1 MERGGRDTD
10 AMKEDIRDFL
20 AQRRI
25 AVAGV
30 SRDPNQVGNHLFRKL
45 EACGYEVFPVNP
57 NATEAEGVRCFPDLR
72 SVPPPVDGVLIV
84 TRPADALAVVRECE
98 SLGIRRV
105 WMHRSFG
112 AGSVSAEAV
121 RHGRERGIQVIA
133 GGCPFMYL
141 EPVDPFHRCIR
152 WILGVQGK
160 LPR

>member
-1 MERGGRDTD
+1 MAKD
-10 AMKEDIRDFL
+10 AAMEDIRDFL

-30 SRDPNQVGNHLFRKL
+30 SRDPNGLGNVLFRKL
-45 EACGYEVFPVNP
+45 KACGYEAFPVNP
-57 NATEAEGVRCFPDLR
+57 NATEVEGVKCFPDLR
-72 SVPPPVDGVLIV
+72 SVPPPVHGVLV
-84 TRPADALAVVRECE
+84 ATRPADALAVVRECD

-121 RHGRERGIQVIA
+121 SYGREHGLRVIA
-133 GGCPFMYL
+133 AGCPFMYL
-141 EPVDPFHRCIR
+141 DPVDPFHRCFR

>member
-1 MERGGRDTD
+1 MD
-10 AMKEDIRDFL
+10 ATREDIRDFL

-30 SRDPNQVGNHLFRKL
+30 SRDPQQTGNHVFRKL

-57 NATEAEGVRCFPDLR
+57 RAAEAEGVRCYPDLR
-72 SVPPPVDGVLIV
+72 SVPPPVDGVVVV
-84 TRPADALAVVRECE
+84 TRPADALALVRECE
-98 SLGIRRV
+98 ALGIRRV

-112 AGSVSAEAV
+112 AGSVSDEAA
-121 RHGRERGIQVIA
+121 RLGRERGMTVIA

-141 EPVDPFHRCIR
+141 EPVDPFHRCFR
-152 WILGVQGK
+152 WLLGVQGK